1 MEEAIER
8 DSRYESGRFP
18 EVIYQDG
25 STFQFHAL
33 TWDEVDAILDL
44 VPDAK
49 PYFDV
54 EDNEI
59 IRIISEEASGYY
71 NGQKEAGDVA
81 VLIQNRVQLYVNES
95 K

>member
-1 MEEAIER
+1 MER
-8 DSRYESGRFP
+8 DSQYESDRFP

-33 TWDEVDAILDL
+33 TRDDVDVMLEL

-54 EDNEI
+54 EGDEI
-59 IRIISEEASGYY
+59 LQIISEEAPGYY
-71 NGQKEAGDVA
+71 SGQKEAGDVA
-81 VLIQNRVQLYVNES
+81 ALIQNRVQLYVNER